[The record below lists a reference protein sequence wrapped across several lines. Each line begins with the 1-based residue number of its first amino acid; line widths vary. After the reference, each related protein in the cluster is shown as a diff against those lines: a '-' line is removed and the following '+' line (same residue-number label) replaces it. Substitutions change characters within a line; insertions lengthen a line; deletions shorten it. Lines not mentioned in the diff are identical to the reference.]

1 MKTVSYNPNSDY
13 ALVKEMVSQL
23 SEQDK
28 IQLKNELI
36 SEFRMKELESFVYRK
51 QDDEDL
57 PTMEEI
63 QAEIDAV
70 TRAIEK
76 ATDKLESQI
85 PMYGDKF
92 PGNWSVN
99 YKYPL
104 GDNNNWVCGMF
115 TGEFFF
121 FF

>member
-1 MKTVSYNPNSDY
+1 MKTVSYNSNSNY

-36 SEFRMKELESFVYRK
+36 SEFRMKELESFVYTK

-70 TRAIEK
+70 RQEAYERRK
-76 ATDKLESQI
+76 Q
-85 PMYGDKF
+85 
-92 PGNWSVN
+92 N
-99 YKYPL
+99 
-104 GDNNNWVCGMF
+104 
-115 TGEFFF
+115 
-121 FF
+121 

>member
-1 MKTVSYNPNSDY
+1 MKTVSFNPDSDY

-23 SEQDK
+23 SEQNK
-28 IQLKNELI
+28 IRLRNELI

-70 TRAIEK
+70 RQEA
-76 ATDKLESQI
+76 
-85 PMYGDKF
+85 MVF
-92 PGNWSVN
+92 
-99 YKYPL
+99 
-104 GDNNNWVCGMF
+104 C
-115 TGEFFF
+115 
-121 FF
+121 

>member
-1 MKTVSYNPNSDY
+1 MKTVSYNPNSNY

-36 SEFRMKELESFVYRK
+36 SEFRMKELESFVYEK

-70 TRAIEK
+70 RQEAYERRM
-76 ATDKLESQI
+76 Q
-85 PMYGDKF
+85 
-92 PGNWSVN
+92 N
-99 YKYPL
+99 
-104 GDNNNWVCGMF
+104 
-115 TGEFFF
+115 
-121 FF
+121 

>member
-36 SEFRMKELESFVYRK
+36 SEFRMKELESFVHRK
-51 QDDEDL
+51 QDEEDL

-70 TRAIEK
+70 RQEAYERRK
-76 ATDKLESQI
+76 Q
-85 PMYGDKF
+85 
-92 PGNWSVN
+92 N
-99 YKYPL
+99 
-104 GDNNNWVCGMF
+104 
-115 TGEFFF
+115 
-121 FF
+121 

>member
-1 MKTVSYNPNSDY
+1 MNTVSYKPNSNY

-36 SEFRMKELESFVYRK
+36 SEFRMKELESFVYKK

-57 PTMEEI
+57 PTMEEV

-70 TRAIEK
+70 RQEAYERRMQNQ
-76 ATDKLESQI
+76 S
-85 PMYGDKF
+85 Y
-92 PGNWSVN
+92 
-99 YKYPL
+99 
-104 GDNNNWVCGMF
+104 C
-115 TGEFFF
+115 
-121 FF
+121 